1 MILAWLLIITA
12 GAGILAWIVGA
23 WSERACR
30 WVVLVSLCVDLAL
43 LIFIW
48 VSHGVSG
55 GMLADA
61 PWLMQIDYPWI
72 GPLGIR
78 FHLGID
84 GLSLLLVTLTAFLG
98 IAAVG
103 SSWTEIR
110 EHVPAFHLTLLW
122 TLAGTMGVFMALDL
136 FLFYFF
142 WELMLVPMY
151 FLIGIWGHEG
161 RVRAAYKFF
170 LFTQGGGLLLFVAI
184 LGLYFLH
191 GHSTGVYSF
200 EYRELLQ
207 GVVPSSLTFML
218 MLGFFLGFAVKLPV
232 VGLHTWL
239 PDAHT
244 EAPTAG
250 SVVLAGL
257 MLKTGAYGF
266 LRFALPLFPS
276 QSVELAQ
283 AAMILGTIGI
293 LYGAF
298 LAFAQVD
305 AKRLVAY
312 TSISH
317 LGFALLGIYAGNR
330 LALQGAI
337 IVLLAHG
344 LSTGGLFIIVGA
356 LQERFHTRR
365 MDELSGLWSSLPRMS
380 GVAMFLA
387 VASLGLP
394 GLANFVGE
402 FLVLTGAFAVSPV
415 LAAIAAIGFVLSSIY
430 SLWLIYRVF
439 QGPKRRTEEAAD
451 LGRREMAIFG
461 AIIVVIVWLG
471 LYPQP
476 VLRTSRPAV
485 DSLVSSAPYVRRS
498 EGVPPLFLRVEGVS
512 PSNRGQDARDT
523 QGQDALATEGQTR
536 EAKYDGR

>member
-1 MILAWLLIITA
+1 M
-12 GAGILAWIVGA
+12 
-23 WSERACR
+23 
-30 WVVLVSLCVDLAL
+30 
-43 LIFIW
+43 
-48 VSHGVSG
+48 
-55 GMLADA
+55 
-61 PWLMQIDYPWI
+61 
-72 GPLGIR
+72 
-78 FHLGID
+78 D
-84 GLSLLLVTLTAFLG
+84 GLSLLLLTLTAFLG

-103 SSWTEIR
+103 ASWTEIR

-151 FLIGIWGHEG
+151 FLIGIWGHES
-161 RVRAAYKFF
+161 RVRAAFKFF
-170 LFTQGGGLLLFVAI
+170 LFTQGGGLLMFAAI

-191 GHSTGVYSF
+191 GRSTGVYSF
-200 EYRELLQ
+200 DYRDLLQ
-207 GVVPSSLTFML
+207 GVAPSSLTFWL
-218 MLGFFLGFAVKLPV
+218 MLGFFVGFAVKLPV

-257 MLKTGAYGF
+257 LLKTGAYGF

-276 QSVELAQ
+276 QSAELAK

-312 TSISH
+312 TSVSH

-337 IVLLAHG
+337 VVLLAHG
-344 LSTGGLFIIVGA
+344 LSTGGLFIVVGA

-365 MDELSGLWSSLPRMS
+365 MDELSGLWSSMPRMG

-402 FLVLTGAFAVSPV
+402 FLVLTGAFAVSPT
-415 LAAIAAIGFVLSSIY
+415 LAAIAAVGFVLSSIY

-439 QGPKRRTEEAAD
+439 QGPERRPEEAAD
-451 LGRREMAIFG
+451 LGGREMAIFG
-461 AIIVVIVWLG
+461 VIIAVIVWLG

-476 VLRTSRPAV
+476 VLNTSKPTV
-485 DSLVSSAPYVRRS
+485 DSLVSSATYVSVARASR
-498 EGVPPLFLRVEGVS
+498 PRVW
-512 PSNRGQDARDT
+512 RART
-523 QGQDALATEGQTR
+523 LATRKGRMPSPRKTR
-536 EAKYDGR
+536 WRRV